1 MRISIYRDDAG
12 GYEQFLKVRD
22 QDITVTLDGVEQDI
36 KSIALA
42 DEEQSEI
49 REIVRNADGSI
60 SLFENE
66 ICTVPKYGVVVITCQ
81 ERPFDAQAETLK
93 HIGKVRE
100 LMELVVE
107 ELRGRAAVHDESKF
121 SPEEAPYLQKIGEIQ
136 QREGKVDFGTPEY
149 EERKKIIA
157 PMIAH
162 HYAHNDHHV
171 EHYGVLGIAGMTLFA
186 LVEMFCDQAAAA
198 TDRNASGVYDITAN
212 VERYGMSEQ
221 LKFIFGN
228 TAAVMGI
235 PHK

>member
-22 QDITVTLDGVEQDI
+22 QDIKVTLDGVEQDI
-36 KSIALA
+36 KAIAVA
-42 DEEQSEI
+42 DEEQNMI
-49 REIVRNADGSI
+49 TEIVRHADGSI
-60 SLFENE
+60 ATFEGE
-66 ICTVPKYGVVVITCQ
+66 VCTVPKYGVVVITCE

-100 LMELVVE
+100 KMEIFIE
-107 ELRGRAAVHDESKF
+107 ELRARAAVHDESKF
-121 SPEEAPYLQKIGEIQ
+121 SPEEAPYLQQIGEVT

-149 EERKKIIA
+149 EERKKLIA

-162 HYAHNDHHV
+162 HHAHNDHHP
-171 EHYGVLGIAGMTLFA
+171 EHHGDRGVAGMTLFA

-198 TDRNASGVYDITAN
+198 TDRNAHGLYDITAN
-212 VERYGMSEQ
+212 VERYGMTEQ
-221 LKFIFGN
+221 LKLIFGN